1 MRNGGDMLK
10 PNQIKRLILHT
21 QRQLDSLEEN
31 NLLNV
36 DPETYYMVSYRRG
49 LIHAWNLVLKMDPT
63 TINNKPIN
71 NKENPN
77 ETRSNVDQ

>member
-21 QRQLDSLEEN
+21 QLQLDSLKEN
-31 NLLNV
+31 DLLDA
-36 DPETYYMVSYRRG
+36 DPDMVSYRRG
-49 LIHAWNLVLKMDPT
+49 LIQAWKLVLECDQS

-71 NKENPN
+71 KEK
-77 ETRSNVDQ
+77 

>member
-21 QRQLDSLEEN
+21 QLQLDSLKEY
-31 NLLNV
+31 NLLNA
-36 DPETYYMVSYRRG
+36 DPDMVSYRRG
-49 LIHAWNLVLKMDPT
+49 LIQAWKLVLEMDPA

-71 NKENPN
+71 QEKK
-77 ETRSNVDQ
+77 